1 MLALHLIQFLVFP
14 LPCTLGSYSRGGHQA
29 GSVLLAHSLLVCFLA
44 KQSSRPATLHY
55 AVH

>member
-14 LPCTLGSYSRGGHQA
+14 LPCTLGSYSRGGIQA